1 MIAGSE
7 NGRHSRSEKPAE
19 RDRTVR
25 QDAGVCSPDM
35 DKSGIT
41 GIILASGFLKVKR
54 ADEAVGRDER
64 QPGKGEGMSFSGNLR
79 EELAQ
84 IIPSRRQSRET
95 AAATLQVNLGEIS
108 LTEKGGYLVCLSGGN
123 PGALRKYFTLIQK
136 NGNIKP
142 DLFLLVQS
150 VKPGKPGADKKGIR
164 GGQADTEDFDNNFGK
179 KERKSSDGHTAPAP
193 EVKFLLAGT
202 KGPAGEETNDSEK
215 DLPILPR
222 QFTEL
227 MEKAQLIG
235 IDGRVRENNGTLPAV
250 FVQGQA
256 GRAYLREMFLCT
268 GFMNDPKKRYHLEF
282 RCFSQPQADQL
293 REVLG
298 EQGIHAGLTLR
309 KKYFVVYLKDSEDI
323 VRLLQLMGASV
334 SLMAMENVRI
344 YKEVRNN
351 VNRRV
356 NCETANIGKTVE
368 SASRQLEDIRVLRDG
383 GILQDLPPQIREAA
397 ALREEHPGASLS
409 ELGELADPPVGRSG
423 MNHRM
428 RKIASLAQ
436 KIQQMQ

>member
-1 MIAGSE
+1 
-7 NGRHSRSEKPAE
+7 
-19 RDRTVR
+19 
-25 QDAGVCSPDM
+25 
-35 DKSGIT
+35 
-41 GIILASGFLKVKR
+41 
-54 ADEAVGRDER
+54 
-64 QPGKGEGMSFSGNLR
+64 MSFSGDLR
-79 EELAQ
+79 KELAK
-84 IIPSRRQSRET
+84 IIPPRRQARET
-95 AAATLQVNLGEIS
+95 AAAALLINIGEIS
-108 LTEKGGYLVCLSGGN
+108 LSDGGGILLTLSGGN
-123 PGALRKYFTLIQK
+123 PLALRKYFTLIQK
-136 NGNIKP
+136 TVNISP
-142 DLFLLVQS
+142 DLFAPWIS
-150 VKPGKPGADKKGIR
+150 ACSARTG
-164 GGQADTEDFDNNFGK
+164 
-179 KERKSSDGHTAPAP
+179 ERKKDAG
-193 EVKFLLAGT
+193 EERAGT
-202 KGPAGEETNDSEK
+202 KGLGNGRDHDPYPEGKKTKTGQKASIPDAGFRLAGTEMMPGGETEDPGSGLQLLPKQCTAFVEKTGMIGQDGTICEND
-215 DLPILPR
+215 
-222 QFTEL
+222 
-227 MEKAQLIG
+227 
-235 IDGRVRENNGTLPAV
+235 GTLPAE
-250 FVQGQA
+250 FVKGTA

-368 SASRQLEDIRVLRDG
+368 SAARQLEDIRLLRDK
-383 GILQDLPPQIREAA
+383 GILQELPAQIREAA
-397 ALREEHPGASLS
+397 ALREEYPGASLS

-436 KIQQMQ
+436 KVQKMQ